1 MATMQNAGNPAKPF
15 LLFMAALVVMA
26 ITVAVYYPSLHGDFV
41 WDDLPYLMGNPHIQK
56 FNWENV
62 TWMFTTFH
70 LSNWHP
76 LTWLSFAFD
85 YYWQG
90 GLISWGFH
98 LTNVILHSLN
108 SIGLLFLAILLL
120 NKARDPAQTTFYPQT
135 KVIGLAAFIA
145 ALLFGIHPQHV
156 ESVAWMSERK
166 DVLCQFFILLTV
178 ICYVFHAAATTKKIR
193 PIWFGAALFCFLLA
207 LMAKPMA
214 VTLPV
219 VLLLL
224 DVYPLQRTPL
234 APPPH
239 PTGTALPWRRILV
252 EKIPFFILTL
262 ISIGITLVA
271 QTNAIVSADYIHPW
285 IRAINAINS
294 VFLYISKFLLPIA
307 LSPLYNHPDY
317 LQHPLSALTLV
328 AGFLIANVLLIYY
341 WVQKKYYPLVIWLFY
356 LVTLS
361 PVIGIIQVG
370 DQSAADRYAYLPTTP
385 FYILVGVGIARL
397 YHHPRQRFDRLIQS
411 SLIMGVLLIAL
422 VLFKLNRD
430 QLQIWKNS
438 LVFWTYVTLVNPT
451 NSLAHHNLAVVYF
464 FQKKDYEKALHH
476 TRLSIAYSRFPILEQ
491 VLLAEILMPLGQ
503 FEEAIN
509 AYQNALRAKVDPNL
523 RHDCAHYNMGWM
535 YAKLGQFEAAQH
547 ALAQVLAGSPEY
559 PLAQTLSAALTD
571 HDHDQAEVD
580 RVLTAQGRCFSY
592 TLYWSKK

>member
-1 MATMQNAGNPAKPF
+1 MSNARQPIEWITLSAATLAIMA
-15 LLFMAALVVMA
+15 MA
-26 ITVAVYYPSLHGDFV
+26 IVVYYPGLNGDFV
-41 WDDLPYLMGNPHIQK
+41 WDDLPYLMGNPYLHE
-56 FNWENV
+56 FNWKNI

-90 GLISWGFH
+90 GLYPWGFH
-98 LTNVILHSLN
+98 LTNIILHGLN
-108 SIGLLFLAILLL
+108 SIGLFFITILLL
-120 NKARDPAQTTFYPQT
+120 NKVRDPAYTTFYPQDKT
-135 KVIGLAAFIA
+135 IGLAAFIA
-145 ALLFGIHPQHV
+145 ALLFSIHPQHV

-166 DVLCQFFILLTV
+166 DVLCQFFILLTI
-178 ICYVFHAAATTKKIR
+178 ICYLFQAAATAKIR
-193 PIWFGAALFCFLLA
+193 YIWLGSALFFFLLA

-214 VTLPV
+214 VTLPI

-224 DVYPLQRTPL
+224 DIYPLRRTSL
-234 APPPH
+234 APPLN
-239 PTGTALPWRRILV
+239 PTRPVFSWRQILI
-252 EKIPFFILTL
+252 EKLPFFILTL
-262 ISIGITLVA
+262 LSIVVTLIA
-271 QTNAIVSADYIHPW
+271 QTNAIASADHIHPL
-285 IRAINAINS
+285 IRAINATNS

-317 LQHPLSALTLV
+317 LQHPFSALILI
-328 AGFLIANVLLIYY
+328 AGFVVTTVLLIYY
-341 WVQKKYYPLVIWLFY
+341 WFQQKYYPLMIWLFY

-397 YHHPRQRFDRLIQS
+397 YYSPRSAWNLAIKAG
-411 SLIMGVLLIAL
+411 LAMGVFIIMLT
-422 VLFKLNRD
+422 LFKLNRD

-438 LVFWTYVTLVNPT
+438 LVFWNYVTIVNPT
-451 NSLAHHNLAVVYF
+451 NSMAHHNLAVVYF

-476 TRLSIAYSRFPILEQ
+476 IRLSIAYSRAPIIEQ

-503 FEEAIN
+503 FEEALN

-523 RHDCAHYNMGWM
+523 RQDCAHYNMGWM
-535 YAKLGQFEAAQH
+535 YAKLGQFEAAQQ
-547 ALAQVLAGSPEY
+547 ALRHVSADSPEY
-559 PLAQTLSAALTD
+559 LPAQTLLAALAD
-571 HDHDQAEVD
+571 NEHDQAKAD
-580 RVLTAQGRCFSY
+580 RVLTTQGRCFSY

>member
-1 MATMQNAGNPAKPF
+1 MAIMQNASNPAKPLP
-15 LLFMAALVVMA
+15 LLAAALAVMA

-41 WDDLPYLMGNPHIQK
+41 WDDLPYLMGNPYIQK
-56 FNWENV
+56 FNWKNI

-90 GLISWGFH
+90 GLNPWGFH
-98 LTNVILHSLN
+98 LTNIILHGLN
-108 SIGLLFLAILLL
+108 SIGLFFITILLL
-120 NKARDPAQTTFYPQT
+120 NKIRDPAQTTFYPQDKT
-135 KVIGLAAFIA
+135 IGLAAFIA
-145 ALLFGIHPQHV
+145 ALLFSIHPQHV

-178 ICYVFHAAATTKKIR
+178 ICHIFYTTTTAKVR
-193 PIWFGAALFCFLLA
+193 PVWFGAALLCFLLA

-224 DVYPLQRTPL
+224 DIYPLQRTPL
-234 APPPH
+234 TLPLH
-239 PTGTALPWRRILV
+239 PTDTVLSWRPVLI

-262 ISIGITLVA
+262 ISIGVTLIA
-271 QTNAIVSADYIHPW
+271 QTGAIVSADYIHPLV
-285 IRAINAINS
+285 RAINAINS

-317 LQHPLSALTLV
+317 LQHPLSALVLV

-341 WVQKKYYPLVIWLFY
+341 WLRQKYYPLIIWLFY

-385 FYILVGVGIARL
+385 FYILAGVGIAWL
-397 YHHPRQRFDRLIQS
+397 YYRPRQRFNLLIQS
-411 SLIMGVLLIAL
+411 GLMMGVLLIAL
-422 VLFKLNRD
+422 TLFKLNRD

-464 FQKKDYEKALHH
+464 FQKKDYEKALDHI
-476 TRLSIAYSRFPILEQ
+476 RLSMAYSRFPILEQ

-503 FEEAIN
+503 FEEALN
-509 AYQNALRAKVDPNL
+509 AYQNAIRAKVDPNL

-547 ALAQVLAGSPEY
+547 ALGKVPVDSPEY
-559 PLAQTLSAALTD
+559 PLAQRLSAALAN
-571 HDHDQAEVD
+571 HNHDQAGVD
-580 RVLTAQGRCFSY
+580 QVLTTQGRCFSY